1 MKKLSIIIAIFLI
14 STIATGSLFH
24 SMGFRINLTE
34 SIPVGLYRITGTEP
48 LKNAY
53 VIFCPDDRQTFRL
66 AKNRGYIDYGL
77 NCNGYG
83 YLMKKVVAVS
93 GDILSVTIEGFFVN
107 QRLIS
112 YSKPKP
118 MDGTNRALPQWRA
131 MNYPLQE
138 NEVMTMTSQS
148 EWSFDGRYYGLVHTR
163 QIKGV
168 INPIWVINKL
178 IDKKRPY

>member
-14 STIATGSLFH
+14 STIAAGLLFH

-34 SIPVGLYRITGTEP
+34 SIPVGLYRITGTDP

-66 AKNRGYIDYGL
+66 AEKRGYIDHGL
-77 NCNGYG
+77 YCNGYG

-93 GDILSVTIEGFFVN
+93 GDILSVTNEGVFVN
-107 QRLIS
+107 QILIP
-112 YSKPKP
+112 YSKPKLQ
-118 MDGTNRALPQWRA
+118 DGMNRTLPQWQV
-131 MNYPLQE
+131 MNYQLQE
-138 NEVMTMTSQS
+138 DEIMTMTSQS

-163 QIKGV
+163 QIKGM
-168 INPIWVINKL
+168 ITPIWVINKRE
-178 IDKKRPY
+178 KTT